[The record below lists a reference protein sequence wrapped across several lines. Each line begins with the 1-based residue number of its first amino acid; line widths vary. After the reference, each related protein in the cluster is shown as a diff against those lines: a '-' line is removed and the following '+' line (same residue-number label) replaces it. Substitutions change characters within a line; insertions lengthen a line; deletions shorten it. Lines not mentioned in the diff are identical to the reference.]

1 MAKHTE
7 NQFERDPAGMTSAAR
22 IAQFKAEVA
31 KLEAAETDYEPFAAI
46 IQQALAGRSGKGNL
60 DRHPEHNAPR
70 YVVVMCEI
78 LAQTIQS
85 AGNTG
90 VTVAD
95 IVRLE
100 STCTGADY
108 HQKLAL
114 RCHRL
119 TLSAAA

>member
-1 MAKHTE
+1 MATATPK
-7 NQFERDPAGMTSAAR
+7 
-22 IAQFKAEVA
+22 
-31 KLEAAETDYEPFAAI
+31 TDYEPFAAI
-46 IQQALAGRSGKGNL
+46 IQQALLGRSGKGNL
-60 DRHPEHNAPR
+60 DKHPEYNAPR
-70 YVVVMCEI
+70 YVVAMCEI
-78 LAQTIQS
+78 LAQAIHK
-85 AGNTG
+85 AGNAY
-90 VTVAD
+90 VTVAE